1 MNEACMW
8 SFICHSFQLAQ
19 YFQGPSRVL
28 VACISSLFW
37 WLSTI
42 PLFGQTTF
50 VYSFFCW
57 WPLCC
62 FHFLAIMNNAAMNI
76 TNFVFTKYWN
86 CTQHWWYSGAHR
98 CFPRGGIAWSYGKS
112 IFWLL
117 RNLHT
122 PFHRDQ
128 IRLHSHQLGFFFA
141 ASSKYCLCFFDMC
154 PSYRCVLVS
163 QCVSI
168 CISLVSDDKYF
179 FLYLLTVCISSL
191 EKCLFSTPSCFLIFF
206 SFLLTFMSTWYIFG
220 IIRIGFWN
228 EPFLEGREIWVV
240 FELFM
245 VVKQHA

>member
-1 MNEACMW
+1 
-8 SFICHSFQLAQ
+8 
-19 YFQGPSRVL
+19 
-28 VACISSLFW
+28 
-37 WLSTI
+37 
-42 PLFGQTTF
+42 
-50 VYSFFCW
+50 
-57 WPLCC
+57 
-62 FHFLAIMNNAAMNI
+62 MNI

-86 CTQHWWYSGAHR
+86 CTQHWSYSGAHR
-98 CFPRGGIAWSYGKS
+98 SFPRGGIAWSYGKS

-179 FLYLLTVCISSL
+179 FLYLLTAYLLWRSAYLALLPVFWFFFPFCWLVWALGRSLISL
-191 EKCLFSTPSCFLIFF
+191 ELDFEMSLF
-206 SFLLTFMSTWYIFG
+206 
-220 IIRIGFWN
+220 
-228 EPFLEGREIWVV
+228 
-240 FELFM
+240 
-245 VVKQHA
+245 